1 MDACRLFEDYHQNY
15 PSHGY
20 RWLNAKIKLDLGVVY
35 SDNYAHQIC
44 KFLHIKSQS
53 KHVKRYGK
61 RKEKNREQKNFPNY
75 ILAELNPLRPFQI
88 VVSDMTAFWVNKHY
102 YELTLYMDLFNNEIN
117 LDVIK
122 KSSIVKDSEIV
133 YINDG
138 DYISIYILNQQDTES
153 YNARLYENLYVNSDK
168 LVQYVDGDIISDYH
182 EMNNAQIDNIANEYL
197 SDYITLLENQ
207 GFQCI
212 K

>member
-1 MDACRLFEDYHQNY
+1 MKKKYIFISIVIILFLFSCGYYYLQFNREIENIEFSYNGINGVTFEYELDTNLNCRLENKDTILNGDTVNFECSDPYL
-15 PSHGY
+15 SF
-20 RWLNAKIKLDLGVVY
+20 IKENV
-35 SDNYAHQIC
+35 
-44 KFLHIKSQS
+44 KFEIT
-53 KHVKRYGK
+53 
-61 RKEKNREQKNFPNY
+61 N
-75 ILAELNPLRPFQI
+75 
-88 VVSDMTAFWVNKHY
+88 
-102 YELTLYMDLFNNEIN
+102 LFNNEIN